1 MTNEVL
7 ETLKKRRSIRSYSEK
22 PVEEEKLA
30 AILEAGTYAATGM
43 NRQSPVIVAVEN
55 KEDREILRNL
65 NAEIIGNPDSD
76 PFYGASVVVV
86 VLADKNIRTHTEDG
100 SLVIGNMMLAAASL
114 GVSSC
119 WIHRAKETFERPE
132 GKALLKKWGLS
143 ENLEGVG
150 NCIFGYSAVPVPE
163 ARARKADYI
172 KIVK

>member
-7 ETLKKRRSIRSYSEK
+7 ETIKKRRSIRSYSEK
-22 PVEEEKLA
+22 PVEEEKLT
-30 AILEAGTYAATGM
+30 AILEAGTFAATGM

-55 KEDREILRNL
+55 KEDRETLRKM
-65 NAEIIGNPDSD
+65 NADIIGDPNAD
-76 PFYGASVVVV
+76 PFYGAPVVVV
-86 VLADKNIRTHTEDG
+86 VLADKDIRTHTED
-100 SLVIGNMMLAAASL
+100 SSMVIGNMMLAAASL

-150 NCIFGYSAVPVPE
+150 NCILGYSAVPVPE
-163 ARARKADYI
+163 ARTRKADYI